1 MRSFTFISLLCTL
14 LVLATFSA
22 AWPWPQGDTLR
33 HGLLVGKR
41 AATSTTEAAKT
52 DAAKT
57 EASKTEASKTETAKK
72 TDAAVTSAPTATGT
86 NTAKE
91 TGTHTGK
98 ASGTSK
104 TGTAKGTKT
113 SSSTSSIS
121 INPAAGPG
129 GISMLTPSANAQSTY
144 YKIGDYVTFKWNY
157 TSLSITPSAVN
168 VVASCSLNSETY
180 TLSHNM
186 SVHPTGAVTWDT
198 GKYQAT
204 ATVPLLTAS
213 YTLIVYDVDSN
224 PSAVASAGHLS
235 SQNQYTFG
243 MYLPQSYT
251 PLNAYE
257 CVTCNGAMSEL
268 ERHALGFMFT
278 MATITFVSFT
288 WFAGG
293 FGVFST

>member
-1 MRSFTFISLLCTL
+1 MRSFTYISLLCTL
-14 LVLATFSA
+14 LVLATFST
-22 AWPWPQGDTLR
+22 AWPWPQGDGLR

-52 DAAKT
+52 SAT
-57 EASKTEASKTETAKK
+57 ETSKTEASKTDTAKK
-72 TDAAVTSAPTATGT
+72 TDAPVTSAATATGT

-104 TGTAKGTKT
+104 TKGTKT

-129 GISMLTPSANAQSTY
+129 GINMLTPSADAASTY

-157 TSLSITPSAVN
+157 TSLSVTPSAVN

-198 GKYQAT
+198 GKYQAS

-235 SQNQYTFG
+235 SENQYTFG
-243 MYLPQSYT
+243 MYLPQAYT